1 MSETPFSLKD
11 KSTWQKQF
19 SDLRNKHDYKPRDIA
34 KLYGINV
41 SRVYYLKR
49 KEKESIAQKEARAAN
64 SKKSFQKRKAA
75 MKEYRDRF
83 GAKCSVCDYNKVQS
97 ALQFHHKNPEDKK
110 EKIAVWAGYD
120 KHKDSIEEELK
131 KCILVCSNCHTGI
144 HSGEILL
151 PD

>member
-1 MSETPFSLKD
+1 
-11 KSTWQKQF
+11 
-19 SDLRNKHDYKPRDIA
+19 
-34 KLYGINV
+34 
-41 SRVYYLKR
+41 
-49 KEKESIAQKEARAAN
+49 
-64 SKKSFQKRKAA
+64 

-131 KCILVCSNCHTGI
+131 KCILVCSNCHLCLIEDPHDDHFNYLQCDKCDSTYGC
-144 HSGEILL
+144 G
-151 PD
+151 